1 MRNNQ
6 IKKGFNRLSFVYDR
20 LSQLVFGRQLNV
32 AQDYFIDGIKS
43 GSSVLVVGGGT
54 GKSLSAIFKHHSYS
68 KITFLD
74 ISSGMLAK
82 ARGYVQKN
90 HRSQLEHIT
99 FIEGT
104 FEQLPETENYD
115 VIITPF
121 ILDCLDD
128 KTLDNTLTG
137 LYGKLNNNG
146 EWLFTDFNV
155 PPRPVYIKWAAN
167 GIVLSLYLF
176 FNMFCKLGVSRL
188 PDFSKHFSRLFV
200 HPQET
205 NYFLRGLL
213 VSQRY
218 VKLDIMKSQEYE

>member
-1 MRNNQ
+1 MRNSQ
-6 IKKGFNRLSFVYDR
+6 IKKGFDRLSFIYDK
-20 LSQLVFGRQLNV
+20 LSRLVFGRQLII
-32 AQDYFIDGIKS
+32 AQDYFIDRIKS

-54 GKSLSAIFKHHSYS
+54 GKSLSTIFKHHSCS

-90 HRSQLEHIT
+90 HRCQLEYIT

-121 ILDCLDD
+121 ILDCLADT
-128 KTLDNTLTG
+128 TLDDTLTA

-155 PPRPVYIKWAAN
+155 PPEPAFIRWIAIGVVI
-167 GIVLSLYLF
+167 SLYFF
-176 FNMFCKLGVSRL
+176 FNRFCKLGISRL
-188 PDFSKHFSRLFV
+188 PDFSKHFSRLFDQ
-200 HPQET
+200 PLET
-205 NYFLRGLL
+205 HYFLRGLL

-218 VKLDIMKSQEYE
+218 IKSDTLKGQVYK